1 MTALSGLLKNLLKA
15 LPALLLLGNCVLY
28 AADGDNTNGSGS
40 PNSGS
45 GNNDNSG
52 NESGQPVPASDAVLP
67 DTAEAPAATE
77 DPQSP
82 EDQNQTAVKQLPRVV
97 PNPDASRHYGLLQ
110 YLQLHS
116 RESELVRLVAAESE
130 FYGLLLTET
139 RGQPQGGVLILHD
152 NGQHGH
158 WPEIVAPLRETLPA
172 YGWTTLSIELPEQP
186 VAQPP
191 ARTSTA
197 EYTAAAT
204 PAATEVPAA
213 NPADNAAA
221 PSEASPPAAT
231 PAADSVDSN
240 GISAVEKT
248 SSDGQDSAFNA
259 AEPALP
265 RLSGLP
271 PLPTADEPQ
280 TAAPAEKTDPNERYR
295 EQMQDRIRQGISFLN
310 QRGQLNIVVIACG
323 NSANWAADFLLA
335 RSKNGAT
342 SKTAGNAGSQSKAQE
357 RGLALILIDALDNP
371 LSPVPLNQQL
381 VRLDLP
387 LLDLISEQSISPVYV
402 TQQRA
407 GSMRHK
413 QRLQYQQI
421 EIPAFD
427 LNYDDSNLIVRRV
440 RGWLKTN
447 AAGTELPN
455 QKITAN

>member
-45 GNNDNSG
+45 GN
-52 NESGQPVPASDAVLP
+52 ESGQPMPASDAALP

-186 VAQPP
+186 TAQPP

-204 PAATEVPAA
+204 PDATEAPEAAPAETG
-213 NPADNAAA
+213 AAA
-221 PSEASPPAAT
+221 EAEPPAET
-231 PAADSVDSN
+231 PATDSIDSN

-248 SSDGQDSAFNA
+248 TSDGQDSAFNA

-265 RLSGLP
+265 RLSELP
-271 PLPTADEPQ
+271 PLPPAAQPAA
-280 TAAPAEKTDPNERYR
+280 AAPAEKTDINERYR

-323 NSANWAADFLLA
+323 NSANWAADFLLS
-335 RSKNGAT
+335 RTQNGSAA
-342 SKTAGNAGSQSKAQE
+342 KPAGNAANQDKAQE

-371 LSPVPLNQQL
+371 LSAVPLNQQL
-381 VRLDLP
+381 MQLDLP
-387 LLDLISEQSISPVYV
+387 LLDLISEQSISPAYANL
-402 TQQRA
+402 QRA
-407 GSMRHK
+407 GNMRHK
-413 QRLQYQQI
+413 QRRQYQQI

-455 QKITAN
+455 RKVSAN